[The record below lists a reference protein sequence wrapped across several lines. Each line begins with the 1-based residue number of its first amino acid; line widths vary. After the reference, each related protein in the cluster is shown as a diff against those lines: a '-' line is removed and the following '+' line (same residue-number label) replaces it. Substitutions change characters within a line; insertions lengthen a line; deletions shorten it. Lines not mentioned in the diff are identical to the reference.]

1 MTMDTFVLRSAYVH
15 PTSGLTLRFQR
26 KRYITVIQN
35 LIGYLEGRRR
45 DDYISA
51 DESNIEDRLKH
62 AAPFSTQINC
72 NFYIQISSYHNHPT
86 TSTLLPPST
95 VLKHWRKI
103 FYIEAKV
110 KKALIPF
117 SPWLL
122 RRTDIDYYAA
132 FQVCFFSEVNKC

>member
-1 MTMDTFVLRSAYVH
+1 MGSNKAAAQEGSFGDDGYFRS
-15 PTSGLTLRFQR
+15 PFCFRSPDQRPSLRFQR
-26 KRYITVIQN
+26 KLYITVIQN

-72 NFYIQISSYHNHPT
+72 NFYIQISSYRNHPN

-95 VLKHWRKI
+95 ALKHWRKI
-103 FYIEAKV
+103 FYIETKV
-110 KKALIPF
+110 KKALIPV

-122 RRTDIDYYAA
+122 RRTDNIDY
-132 FQVCFFSEVNKC
+132 